1 MSDITVKFGADIS
14 EVKKAAAKM
23 SKTVGGAASTFA
35 GPLAGLASAGAFAAL
50 SKQVVDFA
58 DALDDNAKKLGV
70 TTEAYQQLDFMSR
83 VAGTDMGSVGVAIKT
98 LANDLTDAADGN
110 QEAADKFGILGLAVG
125 DLKGLSPDKLFETVA
140 KKISLIE
147 DPLERVA
154 RASDVF
160 GKKAGQQLMGV
171 IEDFDALK
179 KQASETASILDSE
192 TIAAAAKFNDTMTAL
207 FTNIAAGIGQ
217 SGLVKWLADAAAGF
231 NNLIKSIPKIQD
243 EVSTGMAANGGFWAS
258 FAGGVADLADKA
270 GLITRGE
277 NSENMGGISKGEL
290 AALRKKHDEAAA
302 QGMTVPELES
312 KRKAEDEAAKAA
324 KEADI
329 KRETAARKIRE
340 AQDKIEEAGRKEISN
355 MEKKIQLDAMR
366 AAGMEKQASLLE
378 KELALREKL
387 NRPLTQDEYSNLQN
401 LASAEQAVA
410 DYKDAQKN
418 MNFGQPERENAVGL
432 ERIGAVY
439 RGSFDSGRDRILN
452 MQLDQL
458 KKLHEAL
465 KEVQQKMGAE
475 ALR

>member
-1 MSDITVKFGADIS
+1 VSGS
-14 EVKKAAAKM
+14 
-23 SKTVGGAASTFA
+23 
-35 GPLAGLASAGAFAAL
+35 
-50 SKQVVDFA
+50 
-58 DALDDNAKKLGV
+58 
-70 TTEAYQQLDFMSR
+70 
-83 VAGTDMGSVGVAIKT
+83 DMGAVGVALKG
-98 LANDLTDAADGN
+98 LSGDLTDAANGN
-110 QEAADKFGILGLAVG
+110 KEAADKFGILGLAIS
-125 DLKGLSPDKLFETVA
+125 DLQGLSPDKLFETVA
-140 KKISLIE
+140 KKIAAIQ
-147 DPLERVA
+147 DPTERTA
-154 RASDVF
+154 RAVDMF
-160 GKKAGQQLMGV
+160 GKAGMNLMGMAQ
-171 IEDFDALK
+171 DFDALK
-179 KQASETASILDSE
+179 QQASETASILDSE

-231 NNLIKSIPKIQD
+231 NNLVKSIPKLQD

-290 AALRKKHDEAAA
+290 AALKKKHDEAAA

-329 KRETAARKIRE
+329 KRETTARKIRE
-340 AQDKIEEAGRKEISN
+340 AQEKIEAAGSKELAD
-355 MEKKIQLDAMR
+355 MERKIQLDALR
-366 AAGMEKQASLLE
+366 AAGMEEQASLLE
-378 KELALREKL
+378 KELSLREKL

-439 RGSFDSGRDRILN
+439 RGSFDSGRDRILSQ
-452 MQLDQL
+452 QLEQL